1 MAMIPDLTRRQFGQL
16 AAAATLL
23 PTTVSSAIAADKTVK
38 IGLATQT
45 EGPALNDGRANTRA
59 FKTAI
64 SYINERG
71 GILGG
76 RQVEGII
83 VPQGLT
89 GELAKAAAL
98 RLAQRE
104 QVKALIGPQW
114 SDNAPAGVSV
124 AERYHL
130 IFAPD
135 QGGMWLYQHG
145 YPGTLGLSCN
155 ARARTIPQLRWV
167 EKQGYKS
174 VVLLLA
180 DIDYS
185 HDVEG
190 MVRERWEKSGSPVKI
205 ADVIW
210 YPFGQTELRK
220 ELTKAVGSAPDLIWS
235 EEWSAPVATALMK
248 TVRELQFKGGVT
260 VTSSLTKEIV
270 DAIPKE
276 ISEGVFTHMDYA
288 PDASVPANKA
298 FTDYWEKQW
307 GPGEKP
313 YRVEEVIWSQTVLVL
328 LAMDKAGTEG
338 DGTQQGVIKIAQAMR
353 DLDWTSPKGAVVR
366 LSKQGL
372 GLFPRTPMV
381 QIKDGELKV
390 VEYLPMTPN
399 DWLADLPE
407 SWDKLPQYSL

>member
-1 MAMIPDLTRRQFGQL
+1 MITRRQFGAL
-16 AAAATLL
+16 AGATLL
-23 PTTVSSAIAADKTVK
+23 LPALSKPGVSAEGPVK

-64 SYINERG
+64 SYINNKG

-76 RQVEGII
+76 RQVEGVI

-89 GELAKAAAL
+89 GETAKAAAL

-104 QVKALIGPQW
+104 EVKALIGPQW

-124 AERYHL
+124 AERYNL

-135 QGGMWLYQHG
+135 QGGMWLYEHG
-145 YPGTLGLSCN
+145 YPGVLGLSCN

-174 VVLLLA
+174 VALLLA
-180 DIDYS
+180 DIDYG
-185 HDVEG
+185 HDVEK
-190 MVRERWEKSGSPVKI
+190 MVKERWEQSNSPVKL

-220 ELTKAVGSAPDLIWS
+220 ELTKALGSNPDFIWS
-235 EEWSAPVATALMK
+235 EEWSAPVAISLMK
-248 TVRELQFKGGVT
+248 TLKELQYKGAT
-260 VTSSLTKEIV
+260 SVTSSLTKEIV
-270 DAIPKE
+270 DGIPPE
-276 ISEGVFTHMDYA
+276 ISEGVYTHMDYA
-288 PDASVPANKA
+288 PDPNVPANKE
-298 FTDYWEKQW
+298 FTDYWEKEW
-307 GPGEKP
+307 GPGELP

-338 DGTQQGVIKIAQAMR
+338 DGTREGVVKIAKAMR
-353 DLDWTSPKGAVVR
+353 ELQWMSPKGDVVK
-366 LSKQGL
+366 LSKEGL

-381 QIKDGELKV
+381 QIKGGQMKV
-390 VEYLPMTPN
+390 IEYLPMTPN
-399 DWLADLPE
+399 DWLANLPE
-407 SWDKLPQYSL
+407 SWDNLPSYEL

>member
-1 MAMIPDLTRRQFGQL
+1 MSETTLTRRQFGRL
-16 AAAATLL
+16 AAAASFL
-23 PTTVSSAIAADKTVK
+23 PVAGASSFGAEETVK

-64 SYINERG
+64 SYINNRG

-76 RQVEGII
+76 RKVEGVI
-83 VPQGLT
+83 VSQGLT
-89 GELAKAAAL
+89 GESAKAAAL

-104 QVKALIGPQW
+104 QVKVLIGPQW

-124 AERYHL
+124 AERYNL

-135 QGGMWLYQHG
+135 QGGMWLYRHG

-155 ARARTIPQLRWV
+155 ARARTQPQLRWV
-167 EKQGYKS
+167 EKKGYKS

-180 DIDYS
+180 DIDYG

-190 MVRERWEKSGSPVKI
+190 MVRGRWEKSGSAVKL

-210 YPFGQTELRK
+210 YPFGQTELRN
-220 ELTKAVGSAPDLIWS
+220 ELTKAVGSNPDFIWS
-235 EEWSAPVATALMK
+235 EEWSAPVAVSLMK
-248 TVRELQFKGGVT
+248 TLRELQFKGGIS

-270 DAIPKE
+270 QAVPKE
-276 ISEGVFTHMDYA
+276 ISEGVYTHMDYA
-288 PDASVPANKA
+288 PDPNVPANKD
-298 FTDYWEKQW
+298 FMDYWQKEW
-307 GPGEKP
+307 GPGELP

-328 LAMDKAGTEG
+328 LAMDKAGTAG
-338 DGTQQGVIKIAQAMR
+338 DGTRQGVVKIARAMR
-353 DLDWTSPKGAVVR
+353 DLNWTSPKGDIVR
-366 LSKQGL
+366 LSKEGL

-381 QIKDGELKV
+381 QIQGGELKV
-390 VEYLPMTPN
+390 SEYLPMTPN
-399 DWLADLPE
+399 DWLPE
-407 SWDKLPQYSL
+407 LSDSWDKLPKYEL